1 MFNKQIQNGAADVV
15 KGYTAAKKTI
25 TTAESC
31 TGGLL
36 AGAITSVAGSSSVL
50 QAGIVTYSNEAKTDL
65 LGVDPL
71 VIKEHG
77 AVSEDTAAYMA
88 VGALEFTD
96 ADVSLAITGI
106 AGPDGGTKDKPVG
119 TVWFAVGTVNG
130 DDIDIHTGKYLFEG
144 NREDVRAAAVETA
157 LIMLKDILKAD

>member
-1 MFNKQIQNGAADVV
+1 MFNDQIIKEATTVIE
-15 KGYTAAKKTI
+15 KYKKAAKKI
-25 TTAESC
+25 VTAESC

-36 AGAITSVAGSSSVL
+36 AGALTAISGSSAVVE
-50 QAGIVTYSNEAKTDL
+50 AGLVTYSNDAKTDL

-96 ADVSLAITGI
+96 ADVSIAVTGI
-106 AGPDGGTKDKPVG
+106 AGPDGGSKDKPVG
-119 TVWFAVGTVNG
+119 TVWFAVGALSG
-130 DDIDIHTGKYLFEG
+130 EEDIDIHTGKYHFEG
-144 NREDVRAAAVETA
+144 DRNHVRAAAVETA
-157 LIMLKDILKAD
+157 LIMLKDILD